1 MCPYPS
7 RGMKRLVIA
16 IDGPTAAGKSTAGKA
31 LAAKLGYVYIDT
43 GAMYRA
49 VGLAALEGGVSLEDA
64 AALTDLARTLEIRVF
79 GDPRQP
85 TVTVDGRD
93 VTGLI
98 RTPAVDD
105 AASKVSVV
113 PGVREALVEQQR
125 EMGRE
130 GGIVM
135 DGRDIGTHVFPE
147 ADVKFFL
154 SADPGTRAERRHEEN
169 VSRGRSETLV
179 ETLEAIER
187 RDRRD
192 ATREAAPLRP
202 ARDAITI
209 DTTPLSREALLAK
222 MLEIISP
229 RL

>member
-1 MCPYPS
+1 ML
-7 RGMKRLVIA
+7 RGAVRPLIIA
-16 IDGPTAAGKSTAGKA
+16 IDGPTAAGKSTAGRG
-31 LAAKLGYVYIDT
+31 LAARLGYVYIDT

-49 VGLAALEGGVSLEDA
+49 VGWQALEDGADFDDA
-64 AALTDLARTLEIRVF
+64 TRLSEIASRITIRLG
-79 GDPRQP
+79 GDPHRP

-93 VTGLI
+93 VTELI
-98 RTPAVDD
+98 RTPAVDA
-105 AASKVSVV
+105 AASKVSTV
-113 PGVREALVEQQR
+113 PGVRAALVEQQR

-154 SADPGTRAERRHEEN
+154 SADPAVRAHRRHDEN
-169 VSRGRSETLV
+169 VAKGRDESLAATLH
-179 ETLEAIER
+179 AIEE

-192 ATREAAPLRP
+192 TTRDAAPLRP
-202 ARDAITI
+202 AHDAII
-209 DTTPLSREALLAK
+209 LDTTELSRETLLAR
-222 MLEIISP
+222 MLEIVRP